1 MAAAPV
7 PVVGDG
13 GMDLMDALRETLKN
27 AVVVDGITK
36 GLRESVKKLDK
47 REALMC
53 VLAESTDEKNII
65 KLVEA
70 LCKEHGINLI
80 KIDDAKKL
88 GEWVGLCKIDK
99 EGQARKVVR
108 CSCAVVSDFG
118 RESQA
123 LDIINE
129 HFKRS
134 TTVEA

>member
-1 MAAAPV
+1 
-7 PVVGDG
+7 
-13 GMDLMDALRETLKN
+13 MDLMEALRETLKN
-27 AVVVDGITK
+27 AVIVDGITK

-108 CSCAVVSDFG
+108 CSCVVIKDYG
-118 RESQA
+118 KETPAQEVLEEYIKKQRG
-123 LDIINE
+123 
-129 HFKRS
+129 
-134 TTVEA
+134 

>member
-1 MAAAPV
+1 M
-7 PVVGDG
+7 
-13 GMDLMDALRETLKN
+13 
-27 AVVVDGITK
+27 
-36 GLRESVKKLDK
+36 LDK

-70 LCKEHGINLI
+70 LCREHNINLI

-99 EGQARKVVR
+99 EGTAR
-108 CSCAVVSDFG
+108 CSCAVVHDFG

-129 HFKRS
+129 HFKRG
-134 TTVEA
+134 AL

>member
-1 MAAAPV
+1 MS
-7 PVVGDG
+7 VGDG
-13 GMDLMDALRETLKN
+13 TMSLMEALQTTLKN
-27 AVVVDGITK
+27 SLVVEGVTC
-36 GLRESVKKLDK
+36 GLRESVKRLDK

-70 LCKEHGINLI
+70 LCKEHNINLI

-88 GEWVGLCKIDK
+88 GEWTGLCKIDK

-108 CSCAVVSDFG
+108 CSCAVVHNYG
-118 RESQA
+118 QESQA
-123 LDIINE
+123 LDIIND

-134 TTVEA
+134 STADA

>member
-1 MAAAPV
+1 MAVA

-27 AVVVDGITK
+27 AMIVDGITK

-70 LCKEHGINLI
+70 LCREHGINLI

-129 HFKRS
+129 HFKR
-134 TTVEA
+134 TVEA